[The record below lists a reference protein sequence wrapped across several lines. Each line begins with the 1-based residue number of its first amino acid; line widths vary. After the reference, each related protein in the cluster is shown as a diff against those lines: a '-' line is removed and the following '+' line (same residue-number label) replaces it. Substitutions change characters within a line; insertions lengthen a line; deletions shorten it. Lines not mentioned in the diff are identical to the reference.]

1 VHGVA
6 RDGRSARLVAGEDV
20 DQFPLALGDREVSLE
35 VTRYGNVSIGSRL
48 PALWLE
54 DVRVEDDGL
63 RLIARG
69 AGELVTG
76 AGALRVGLDPADRI
90 DLRWLTTTAAGD
102 GLIEVVVPARFPTTG
117 GDRPLAAGTWGL
129 VARHR
134 GADGSE
140 RDVDLRLPRS
150 LVSRFPLELQI
161 GHKTVAFDDLSWQR
175 PAVVVSDD
183 LEVTE
188 RGRHHRDRLWAAAVS
203 RGREGAV
210 ASALDQVVL
219 VVEAGGRRTGG
230 CPAAVLA
237 ELRRRRPDLEVRVA
251 VEDQQVVLPADVTT
265 VRIGGREWHETLA
278 SAAFVLADTPLP
290 DHFRRPDGQVCV
302 MTWPGVP
309 IRAVGLDAGR
319 LGPAEDASEEVI
331 RTAARQWT
339 HLVSPNPF
347 ATEVLQ
353 RAFDLRGSSVEVLEV
368 GHPRHDVLVDDA
380 AVAARRTAVRTGLG
394 IPGDAP
400 LVLFTPTWFDH
411 QRHPG
416 KVLRLVLDVD
426 LERLR
431 AAAGEDAWLLVRSH
445 PEVPDR
451 VGGLTDDARIL
462 DVSGHPDLV
471 GLQLAADVAVT
482 HASSLALDA
491 ARTGTP
497 LVVHD
502 PPDAPIDE
510 QGPLYV
516 DLRTDVPWPVTT
528 DEAELLDTVRRLR
541 AEGPVTSASTGAI
554 LTAHGD
560 VADGR
565 AASAVVDAMLGG
577 RPTA

>member
-1 VHGVA
+1 
-6 RDGRSARLVAGEDV
+6 
-20 DQFPLALGDREVSLE
+20 
-35 VTRYGNVSIGSRL
+35 
-48 PALWLE
+48 
-54 DVRVEDDGL
+54 
-63 RLIARG
+63 
-69 AGELVTG
+69 
-76 AGALRVGLDPADRI
+76 
-90 DLRWLTTTAAGD
+90 
-102 GLIEVVVPARFPTTG
+102 
-117 GDRPLAAGTWGL
+117 
-129 VARHR
+129 
-134 GADGSE
+134 
-140 RDVDLRLPRS
+140 
-150 LVSRFPLELQI
+150 
-161 GHKTVAFDDLSWQR
+161 
-175 PAVVVSDD
+175 
-183 LEVTE
+183 
-188 RGRHHRDRLWAAAVS
+188 
-203 RGREGAV
+203 
-210 ASALDQVVL
+210 
-219 VVEAGGRRTGG
+219 
-230 CPAAVLA
+230 
-237 ELRRRRPDLEVRVA
+237 
-251 VEDQQVVLPADVTT
+251 
-265 VRIGGREWHETLA
+265 
-278 SAAFVLADTPLP
+278 
-290 DHFRRPDGQVCV
+290 
-302 MTWPGVP
+302 
-309 IRAVGLDAGR
+309 
-319 LGPAEDASEEVI
+319 
-331 RTAARQWT
+331 
-339 HLVSPNPF
+339 
-347 ATEVLQ
+347 
-353 RAFDLRGSSVEVLEV
+353 
-368 GHPRHDVLVDDA
+368 
-380 AVAARRTAVRTGLG
+380 
-394 IPGDAP
+394 
-400 LVLFTPTWFDH
+400 VLFTPTWFDH